1 MKMPLLHL
9 LLCNIL
15 FAISTKC
22 TIKTSSTK
30 DTSSTFG
37 TTSSLFESKPQSSL
51 PTSND
56 TPSPKPSNPFLDN
69 IMDAPLRPSH
79 PLLLQSHPSLDITL
93 SLSPITPLDHILDTL
108 SPPSLQPQPQPPIMD
123 FVMSDSKDSTVT
135 YTAANTEDEVFL
147 AEEQPL
153 TVAVSP
159 TADSPGYIA
168 DSDLEEDEDEE
179 DPEEDPT
186 DYPADG
192 RDYDDDDDES
202 FDDDEDDVK
211 EEEHPTSA
219 DSIPP
224 PVSPLPLPASPTY
237 PLEYRADMIR
247 QRAESPST
255 SHLLPLLPPIILSH
269 TRESVAMM
277 RAAAPS
283 TYILASRSETPPSE
297 TPPLG
302 TPPLLPIPLPTLSPH
317 MLLSSTVCRAGVFEE
332 RPRERFWLWIT
343 NTWEDV
349 IEDIHGTPVVTN
361 VAELSQRMTDFVMT
375 RDRRSY
381 AYTALLMEREARL
394 SCKAWGRSMDA
405 SDITRSEVRALR
417 TTVLAQQ
424 MENAA

>member
-1 MKMPLLHL
+1 M
-9 LLCNIL
+9 
-15 FAISTKC
+15 TER
-22 TIKTSSTK
+22 TSVF
-30 DTSSTFG
+30 D
-37 TTSSLFESKPQSSL
+37 SLFEA
-51 PTSND
+51 T
-56 TPSPKPSNPFLDN
+56 
-69 IMDAPLRPSH
+69 
-79 PLLLQSHPSLDITL
+79 
-93 SLSPITPLDHILDTL
+93 
-108 SPPSLQPQPQPPIMD
+108 
-123 FVMSDSKDSTVT
+123 
-135 YTAANTEDEVFL
+135 TEDEVFL
-147 AEEQPL
+147 GEEQPL
-153 TVAVSP
+153 TAAVSP
-159 TADSPGYIA
+159 ISDSPGYIA
-168 DSDLEEDEDEE
+168 DSDLEEDEE

-192 RDYDDDDDES
+192 RYYDDDDDES
-202 FDDDEDDVK
+202 SDDDEDDVE

-269 TRESVAMM
+269 TRAFVSMM

-302 TPPLLPIPLPTLSPH
+302 TPPLLPIPLPTLSPP
-317 MLLSSTVCRAGVFEE
+317 MLLSSTVYRAGVFESSFAPTARPSGGFRADYGFVATLDNEIRRDLE
-332 RPRERFWLWIT
+332 RDFGYGIT

-349 IEDIHGTPVVTN
+349 VEDIHGTPAVTN

-375 RDRRSY
+375 RDRRSH

-394 SCKAWGRSMDA
+394 SYGECSLASSIPRSTGTACGDTETDEYTADIGDSTTGTAGTRWRSSTTQDIGRG
-405 SDITRSEVRALR
+405 R
-417 TTVLAQQ
+417 
-424 MENAA
+424 